1 MTYPTYFLVSFLK
14 IFNVGGLFVRR
25 GSAYEGSTSRI
36 LTRGQ
41 IALFRRGFESPSGN
55 LFKSMCPQLG
65 LVRQRHIGSG
75 KQTGRI
81 KGGGELGTLVKHQQ
95 GYILCI

>member
-41 IALFRRGFESPSGN
+41 IALFRR
-55 LFKSMCPQLG
+55 LCRATG
-65 LVRQRHIGSG
+65 LQYSLVQAL
-75 KQTGRI
+75 I
-81 KGGGELGTLVKHQQ
+81 KGYERRHPRKANARMKPFTLHL
-95 GYILCI
+95 I